1 MLVSLILAR
10 FSRREISVKRR
21 LMEAGMRA
29 PPRRTPREFY
39 GSTVMHVAPALEY
52 PGEDPV
58 LRPIHPWMAVGSG
71 ASALLCVATRAVICF
86 ATEKNIRNKTVQDPH
101 LGFFLCPPPPRHF
114 VNSAR
119 LYGPAGQLFRAHYGP
134 PCPTMSGQSNKLTC
148 NPMQHLIKVR
158 GR

>member
-1 MLVSLILAR
+1 
-10 FSRREISVKRR
+10 
-21 LMEAGMRA
+21 MRA

-58 LRPIHPWMAVGSG
+58 LRSIHPWMAVGSG

-101 LGFFLCPPPPRHF
+101 LGFFLCPPPPRLLCEII
-114 VNSAR
+114 R
-119 LYGPAGQLFRAHYGP
+119 AGQEAFQGALWASVSHNARSQ
-134 PCPTMSGQSNKLTC
+134 TN
-148 NPMQHLIKVR
+148 
-158 GR
+158 